1 MSLWIIKFDV
11 FFTIGDVTPIEII
24 DQNLVRCVRAK
35 YVNMLTVFRTATL
48 NVVAHTDQ
56 MYEPR
61 RNMDVSIIEL
71 NIQSRVRVVPA

>member
-11 FFTIGDVTPIEII
+11 FFTIDDVTPIEII